1 MDDTRFTIGAVAERT
16 GLTVKT
22 VRFYADQG
30 IVAPTALSPTGYRLY
45 DVHALA
51 QLDLVRTLRDLGLD
65 LATVRRVLAH
75 ELSMTEVA
83 AAHADALDAQI
94 RILRLRRAVLRA
106 VAGQGSTPA
115 EVDLMHK
122 LVTLSA
128 AERHRRI
135 EEFVDAA
142 FGGLDA
148 NPELAELIRT
158 SLPELPDDPS
168 SEQVAAW
175 VEFAEL
181 ASDPDFRAAIR
192 RMAEYQARER
202 ADGDTTGLHHDLT
215 EAVRDRVGAAIEA
228 GIAPGSPAA
237 ADVVAELSARY
248 AATFGRADDRALRE
262 WILERLEVGD
272 DPRVER
278 YWRLLAVINGWP
290 APPSLAAVF
299 AWFTAALRTDLR
311 G

>member
-1 MDDTRFTIGAVAERT
+1 
-16 GLTVKT
+16 
-22 VRFYADQG
+22 
-30 IVAPTALSPTGYRLY
+30 
-45 DVHALA
+45 
-51 QLDLVRTLRDLGLD
+51 
-65 LATVRRVLAH
+65 
-75 ELSMTEVA
+75 
-83 AAHADALDAQI
+83 
-94 RILRLRRAVLRA
+94 
-106 VAGQGSTPA
+106 
-115 EVDLMHK
+115 MHK

-148 NPELAELIRT
+148 NPELAQLIRT

-215 EAVRDRVGAAIEA
+215 EAVRDRVGSAIEA

-237 ADVVAELSARY
+237 ADVVAELSAHY

-262 WILERLEVGD
+262 WMLERLEVAD

-290 APPSLAAVF
+290 APPSLAPVF
-299 AWFTAALRTDLR
+299 AWFTAALRADLR